1 MSAVPDR
8 FSMTENSG
16 PDALTLIEDMIEKGG
31 DIPKDLPGS
40 LEEQEK
46 LKRILGKIHEMHSF
60 ISRMSEGDLDAK
72 LSFRGYIA
80 GPLKALQSSLRH
92 LTWQAKMIAEGDL
105 SQRVDFMGDFSLS
118 FNRMVANL
126 ADNRDQLISR
136 KEELERSYAALSQAN
151 NKLNILSSITRHDIL
166 NHVMVIVNYC
176 FLLKEVIT
184 DPKLK
189 KQLEAI
195 EFSGKEIQHL
205 IEFTRSYQ
213 DLGVLEPMWQR
224 IPVIFTNPTIS
235 GLVKDISVQLPDQCY
250 EIFADQ
256 MLVKVMY
263 NLVENSIR
271 HGGGVTE
278 IRISYVDEQSLLRI
292 IYEDNGSGISADEK
306 EKVFKRGYGKN
317 TGLGLFLIREI
328 LSITDISI
336 KETGT
341 PGKGVRFEMTVP
353 EKYFRR
359 CESLSTPAEL

>member
-1 MSAVPDR
+1 MSD
-8 FSMTENSG
+8 MTESPNRS
-16 PDALTLIEDMIEKGG
+16 ALTIIEEMIENGG
-31 DIPKDLPGS
+31 DIPENLPGS
-40 LEEQEK
+40 PEEQEQ
-46 LKRILGKIHEMHSF
+46 LRHILEKIAEMHSF
-60 ISRMSEGDLDAK
+60 VSRMSEGDLDAR
-72 LSFRGYIA
+72 LSFRGYLA

-105 SQRVDFMGDFSLS
+105 TQRVDFMGEFSLS
-118 FNRMVANL
+118 FNQMVTNL

-166 NHVMVIVNYC
+166 NHVMVIINYC
-176 FLLKEVIT
+176 FLLKEGIS

-213 DLGVLEPMWQR
+213 DLGVHEPLWQR
-224 IPVIFTNPTIS
+224 IPVILKHPSIA
-235 GLVKDISVQLPDQCY
+235 GLVQDLTVILPDQCY

-271 HGGGVTE
+271 HGGSVTE
-278 IRISYVDEQSLLRI
+278 IRISYVDEGSVLKIL
-292 IYEDNGSGISADEK
+292 YEDNGTGIPDDEK
-306 EKVFKRGYGKN
+306 KKIFKRGYGKN

-328 LSITDISI
+328 LSITDIHI
-336 KETGT
+336 EETGT
-341 PGKGVRFEMTVP
+341 FGKGARFEMTVP
-353 EKYFRR
+353 EKSFRR
-359 CESLSTPAEL
+359 CEE